1 MTELEYLIGQ
11 FQDRINQLSEAMTY
25 GHCSNFEEYRYTCGQ
40 VRGLEAAC
48 AIVKDLKDRKENS
61 DDE

>member
-1 MTELEYLIGQ
+1 MNELDYLIGQ
-11 FQDRINQLSEAMTY
+11 FQDRIQQLGEAITY
-25 GHCSNFEEYRYTCGQ
+25 GHCSNHEEYKYACGQ

-48 AIVKDLKDRKENS
+48 SIIKDLKDRKETQ